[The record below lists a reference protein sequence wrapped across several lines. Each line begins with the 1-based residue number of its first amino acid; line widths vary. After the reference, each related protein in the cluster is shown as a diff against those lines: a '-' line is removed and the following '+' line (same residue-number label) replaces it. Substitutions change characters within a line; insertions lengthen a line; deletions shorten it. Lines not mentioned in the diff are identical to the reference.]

1 MYSTQHIASLDIL
14 QRYVLQ
20 RGTKYSATLRS
31 YLQKLEGLFLV
42 YLCLSSM
49 YLKNKRGRRE
59 VLENQIFVT
68 YLAEHIGGRGADA
81 NVLPVAEIEIVI
93 VMSNS
98 ARNHYKDPN
107 ALQVYIYVSRC
118 RRS

>member
-1 MYSTQHIASLDIL
+1 MFIL
-14 QRYVLQ
+14 YVFKKQ
-20 RGTKYSATLRS
+20 ERE
-31 YLQKLEGLFLV
+31 EGGA
-42 YLCLSSM
+42 
-49 YLKNKRGRRE
+49 LK
-59 VLENQIFVT
+59 NQIFVT

-81 NVLPVAEIEIVI
+81 NVLLVAEIEIVI